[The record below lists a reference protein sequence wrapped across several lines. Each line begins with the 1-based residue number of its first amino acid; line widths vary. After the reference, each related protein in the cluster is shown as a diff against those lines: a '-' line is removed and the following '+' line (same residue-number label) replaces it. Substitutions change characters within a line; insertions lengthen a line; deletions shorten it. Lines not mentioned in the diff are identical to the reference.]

1 MTDIHTPNELDPAA
15 AFEAMG
21 QRLAGLTAAIDG
33 LAAKFQEM
41 HARDYS
47 PELAKIE
54 ERFEA
59 VRGVVE
65 KLNHHPAMGLTPDK
79 IAGQIKE
86 AGRDGR
92 LADHQAWERARSDLL
107 AAADSINGVV
117 ASGRTEQK
125 QAKWMAIAVGATLVV
140 GLFLGAP
147 GRDVIDWSAPGS
159 WYWPEAR
166 AAKILGL
173 DKWGAGERLL
183 EVADPKRWLKVKAA
197 IRSVDNESAGAGN
210 LAGQTI
216 NSGKSGKS
224 DRHRRSALE

>member
-1 MTDIHTPNELDPAA
+1 MPNIHTPQELDPAA

-33 LAAKFQEM
+33 LAVKFQEM

-54 ERFEA
+54 ERFDA
-59 VRGVVE
+59 VRDVVE
-65 KLNHHPAMGLTPDK
+65 KLNHHPAMALTPK
-79 IAGQIKE
+79 TIASQIE
-86 AGRDGR
+86 AAGRDGR
-92 LADHQAWERARSDLL
+92 QADHQAWERVRNDLL

-117 ASGRTEQK
+117 ASARTEQK

-147 GRDVIDWSAPGS
+147 GRDVIDWSAPGR

-166 AAKILGL
+166 AAKILGR

-183 EVADPKRWLKVKAA
+183 EVADVQRWQKVQAA
-197 IRSVDNESAGAGN
+197 LRSIENQDARSVKSADRKANRVG
-210 LAGQTI
+210 
-216 NSGKSGKS
+216 SGRAKLQR
-224 DRHRRSALE
+224 RHASE